1 MVKDSAKSM
10 STVSVFVV
18 LHLKLSDFSNH
29 TTRSKKA
36 DKNALPFHMVG
47 KLAGLCKFSLPK
59 VAGSC
64 FIRTCE
70 MWAQSEEG
78 GIFMGGISWI

>member
-29 TTRSKKA
+29 TTRSKKP

-47 KLAGLCKFSLPK
+47 KLAVLCKFSSTT
-59 VAGSC
+59 VSGCC
-64 FIRTCE
+64 FIRICE
-70 MWAQSEEG
+70 MWAQSEQG
-78 GIFMGGISWI
+78 GIFTGGICWI